1 MGFKKLCNNINF
13 ILFFQFK
20 NHLII
25 VNLIIDFQ
33 KLKTLPSNLS
43 FSTMFE
49 NQTKMNIFD
58 AINIESLLE
67 NKFIEKNYDFLQ
79 NNFKLP
85 RDIKSKILKIT
96 HPFTFPNQMRRE
108 DIIKMKKQ
116 LCVHFNEEEA
126 RSILILFRLRSN
138 YHIF

>member
-1 MGFKKLCNNINF
+1 
-13 ILFFQFK
+13 
-20 NHLII
+20 
-25 VNLIIDFQ
+25 
-33 KLKTLPSNLS
+33 
-43 FSTMFE
+43 MFE

-67 NKFIEKNYDFLQ
+67 TNYDFLQ